1 MAIFVKD
8 PGASIDYAVDW
19 SAGYL
24 AGQVITTSLWQV
36 EPAESGGVVVAAG
49 SAMPGKTQAT
59 IAGGVA
65 GRVYRVTNRVIFSD
79 GRNDERT
86 LVVRVE
92 ER

>member
-8 PGASIDYAVDW
+8 PDAVIDYAVDW

-24 AGQVITTSLWQV
+24 AGEQITDSVW
-36 EPAESGGVVVAAG
+36 SVAPVA
-49 SAMPGKTQAT
+49 
-59 IAGGVA
+59 AGGVA
-65 GRVYRVTNRVIFSD
+65 VMTSRTDGSKAIATLSGGHVGLVYRVTNRVVFSD
-79 GRNDERT
+79 GRNDERA